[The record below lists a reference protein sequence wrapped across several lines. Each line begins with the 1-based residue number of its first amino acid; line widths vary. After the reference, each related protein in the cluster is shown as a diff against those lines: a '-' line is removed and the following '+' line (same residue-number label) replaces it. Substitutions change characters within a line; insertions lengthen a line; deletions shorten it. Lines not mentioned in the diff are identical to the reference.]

1 MNHAKPL
8 PLAILIIALMNA
20 CLNAAGVV
28 VVSEDSSTSGQL
40 PQDNY
45 VHRLWQLHPESGLTP
60 NDPNQLPVLGP
71 VTHDPN
77 AWEVPCGPWR
87 RGGTWKDPEN
97 MPVTVS
103 LLASD
108 LANVE
113 VSTGPDGSWAL
124 TVPWVTL
131 GWHYARVRATDTPP
145 PGSKK
150 IALRDVEIW
159 WLGVERPNDPPVLY

>member
-1 MNHAKPL
+1 MKRTKPL
-8 PLAILIIALMNA
+8 LLATLAIALTNT
-20 CLNAAGVV
+20 CLNAAGVAV
-28 VVSEDSSTSGQL
+28 VHDANAIV
-40 PQDNY
+40 QDNY

-60 NDPNQLPVLGP
+60 DDPNQLPVLSP
-71 VTHDPN
+71 VAHDPN

-97 MPVTVS
+97 MPVTVM
-103 LLASD
+103 LLVSD

-124 TVPWVTL
+124 TMPWVTL

-145 PGSKK
+145 PGSET
-150 IALRDVEIW
+150 AADRDVEIW
-159 WLGVERPNDPPVLY
+159 WLGVELPNDPPVLY